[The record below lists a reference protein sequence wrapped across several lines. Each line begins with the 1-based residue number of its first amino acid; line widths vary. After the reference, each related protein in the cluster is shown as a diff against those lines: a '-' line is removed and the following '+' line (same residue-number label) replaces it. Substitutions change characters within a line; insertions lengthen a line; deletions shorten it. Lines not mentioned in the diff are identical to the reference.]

1 MFPVIEIILF
11 ILGLPI
17 IVKSADLFVD
27 GSSNIA
33 YNLKIP
39 AVIVGLTIV
48 AFGTSA
54 PEISTSLSLIS
65 NNQTAEV
72 VGNIVGSNI
81 FNILAVI
88 GVSTLIGSLVVKKE
102 LIKRD
107 FPFLII
113 ATLGL
118 FLIAKYI
125 GNLYRSLGIIF
136 LIIIIAYV
144 IYLVME
150 ARNDKD
156 EMAKEGEIKLSM
168 KKATIYTVIGLIG
181 IVIGSILVG
190 GNMETITESLG
201 IKEGIIGFTLIA
213 ISTSLPELIT
223 SINAFKKGEE
233 GLVIGNVL
241 GSSVFNILFILGIC
255 SLRTTIPLE
264 TWVNDIL
271 FMAAATIV
279 FAAFAYTQNE
289 INKKEGIILLI
300 LYIAYMSLTCCRKM
314 GILPF

>member
-1 MFPVIEIILF
+1 MVPVIEIILL

-54 PEISTSLSLIS
+54 PEIATSLAMIP
-65 NNQTAEV
+65 NNQTAEI

-88 GVSTLIGSLVVKKE
+88 GVSTLIGTLAVKKE

-118 FLIAKYI
+118 FLIARHIK
-125 GNLYRSLGIIF
+125 NLTLPYGIIF

-150 ARNDKD
+150 ARNDKE
-156 EMAKEGEIKLSM
+156 EMAKEGKIKLSM

-190 GNMETITESLG
+190 GNTETITESLG

-241 GSSVFNILFILGIC
+241 GSSIFNILFILGIC
-255 SLRTTIPLE
+255 SLRATIPLE
-264 TWVNDIL
+264 TWANDIL
-271 FMAAATIV
+271 FMAVATIV

-289 INKKEGIILLI
+289 INKKEGIVLLI

-314 GILPF
+314 GILLF

>member
-1 MFPVIEIILF
+1 MIPITEIILL
-11 ILGLPI
+11 ILGLAI
-17 IVKSADLFVD
+17 IVKSADIFVD
-27 GSSNIA
+27 GASNIA

-88 GVSTLIGSLVVKKE
+88 GISTLIGSLAVKKD

-113 ATLGL
+113 STLGL
-118 FLIAKYI
+118 LLIALKFGELTLPY
-125 GNLYRSLGIIF
+125 GIIF
-136 LIIIIAYV
+136 LIIIFAYV

-150 ARNDKD
+150 AKKDKE
-156 EMAKEGEIKLSM
+156 EMTKEVEIELPM
-168 KKATIYTVIGLIG
+168 KKAIIYTAIGLIG
-181 IVIGSILVG
+181 IIVGSFLVG
-190 GNMETITESLG
+190 NNTEAIANAFDL
-201 IKEGIIGFTLIA
+201 KDGIIGFTLIA
-213 ISTSLPELIT
+213 VGTSLPELIT
-223 SINAFKKGEE
+223 SINAFKKGED

-241 GSSVFNILFILGIC
+241 GSNVFNILFILGIC
-255 SLRTTIPLE
+255 SLSVAIPLKQ
-264 TWVNDIL
+264 WLIDII
-271 FMAAATIV
+271 FMAVVTIV
-279 FAAFAYTQNE
+279 VSAFAYTQNE
-289 INKKEGIILLI
+289 INKKEGIVLLI
-300 LYIAYMSLTCCRKM
+300 LYIAYMIFACCRLM
-314 GILPF
+314 GMIQI

>member
-1 MFPVIEIILF
+1 MFPVIEIILL

-144 IYLVME
+144 IYLVIE

>member
-1 MFPVIEIILF
+1 MFPVIEIILL